1 MNIRLCIG
9 KTRER
14 RAKALSFRLVALAL
28 AMTALSGCSIAM
40 EANRPTPVDLSQF
53 QPGDTRDSVIQK
65 VGAPLTVNSE
75 ANGASCDYYNLY
87 THGYGEAGKAGV
99 ALLEGAADA
108 FTLGA
113 AEVLL
118 TPAEIVTK
126 NETHPVT
133 FCYRDGKLAQINEN
147 DQEIASSGSSAP
159 SQTAQTAAS
168 ETAGSKSTAPL
179 TAPAKPDNANTA
191 PPDIT
196 SSETTTE

>member
-14 RAKALSFRLVALAL
+14 RAKVLSFRLAALAL

-53 QPGDTRDSVIQK
+53 QPGDTRDSVVEK
-65 VGAPLTVNSE
+65 LGDPVSAKTDAS
-75 ANGASCDYYNLY
+75 GASCDHYNLY
-87 THGYGEAGKAGV
+87 THGYGAAGKAGV
-99 ALLEGAADA
+99 ALLEGAADV

-118 TPAEIVTK
+118 SPAEIVTK

-147 DQEIASSGSSAP
+147 GQEIASSGSPAP

-168 ETAGSKSTAPL
+168 ETAGTKSTPPMASTAKPSTAPSDL
-179 TAPAKPDNANTA
+179 TST
-191 PPDIT
+191 
-196 SSETTTE
+196 ETTE